1 MGWVDVVVG
10 RGAGEHGLI
19 VDKRRE
25 ARDTAVAAVT
35 CSACCPAN
43 NAAEISFG
51 HLDSNPD

>member
-10 RGAGEHGLI
+10 RGAGERGLT
-19 VDKRRE
+19 VNKRRE
-25 ARDTAVAAVT
+25 ARDTAVATVT

-43 NAAEISFG
+43 DVAEISFG